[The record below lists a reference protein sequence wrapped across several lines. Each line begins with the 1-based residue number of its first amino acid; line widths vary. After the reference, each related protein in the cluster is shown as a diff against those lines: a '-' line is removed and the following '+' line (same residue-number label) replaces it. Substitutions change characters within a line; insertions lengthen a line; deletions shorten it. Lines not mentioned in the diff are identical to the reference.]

1 MLINKLLFSN
11 TAPKVMR
18 KSLDLMSSRQSLI
31 SSNIGNLDTPG
42 YKASEID
49 FQRQLREALGSKDQ
63 LKLQA
68 TDEKHFGPK
77 ASNISKLTADPLEEE
92 DAAKSNGNNVDVDK
106 EMAKLAEN
114 QIIYNATIQLML
126 KRGSTVRAAIT
137 EQAQ

>member
-18 KSLDLMSSRQSLI
+18 KRLDLLSTRQNVI

-42 YKASEID
+42 YVASEID
-49 FQRQLREALGSKDQ
+49 FQSQLREAVGSKGQ

-68 TDEKHFGPK
+68 TNDKHFGPK
-77 ASNISKLTADPLEEE
+77 TSNISNLTAEPFEEE

-114 QIIYNATIQLML
+114 QIVYNATIQLML
-126 KRGSTVRAAIT
+126 KRGSTIRAAIT

>member
-1 MLINKLLFSN
+1 
-11 TAPKVMR
+11 MR
-18 KSLDLMSSRQSLI
+18 KSLDLLSTRQNII

-42 YKASEID
+42 YTASEID
-49 FQRQLREALGSKDQ
+49 FQKQLREALGSKSQ
-63 LKLQA
+63 LKLHA
-68 TDEKHFGPK
+68 TNDKHFGPK
-77 ASNISKLTADPLEEE
+77 IKNINSLNPEPFEEE

-114 QIIYNATIQLML
+114 QINYNATIQLML

>member
-18 KSLDLMSSRQSLI
+18 KSLDLLSTRQNVI

-42 YKASEID
+42 YTASEVD
-49 FQRQLREALGSKDQ
+49 FQRQLREALGSKSE

-68 TDEKHFGPK
+68 TNEKHFGPK
-77 ASNISKLTADPLEEE
+77 TSNISNLTAEPFEEE
-92 DAAKSNGNNVDVDK
+92 DAAKSNGNNVDSDK

-114 QIIYNATIQLML
+114 QIVYNATIQLML

>member
-1 MLINKLLFSN
+1 MLIDKLLFSN
-11 TAPKVMR
+11 TAPKLMK
-18 KSLDLMSSRQSLI
+18 KSLDLMSSRQSVI

-42 YKASEID
+42 YKANDID
-49 FQRQLREALGSKDQ
+49 FQGQLRDALGSKGQ

-68 TDEKHFGPK
+68 TNEKHFGPK
-77 ASNISKLTADPLEEE
+77 SSNISSLTARPMEEE

-114 QIIYNATIQLML
+114 QIVYNATIQLML

>member
-18 KSLDLMSSRQSLI
+18 KSLDLLSTRQNLI

-42 YKASEID
+42 YTASDID
-49 FQRQLREALGSKDQ
+49 FQGQLREALGSKGQ
-63 LKLQA
+63 LKLRA
-68 TDEKHFGPK
+68 TDERHYGPK
-77 ASNISKLTADPLEEE
+77 TSNISSLKPEPFEEE

-114 QIIYNATIQLML
+114 QIVYNATIQLML

>member
-18 KSLDLMSSRQSLI
+18 KSLDLLSNRQNLI

-42 YKASEID
+42 YTASDID
-49 FQRQLREALGSKDQ
+49 FQGQLREALGSKGQ
-63 LKLQA
+63 LKLRA
-68 TDEKHFGPK
+68 TDERHYGPK
-77 ASNISKLTADPLEEE
+77 TSNISSLKPEPFEEE

-114 QIIYNATIQLML
+114 QIVYNATIQLML

>member
-11 TAPKVMR
+11 TAPKVMS
-18 KSLDLMSSRQSLI
+18 KSLDLLSNRQNLI

-42 YKASEID
+42 YTASDID
-49 FQRQLREALGSKDQ
+49 FQGQLREALGSKGQ
-63 LKLQA
+63 LKLRA
-68 TDEKHFGPK
+68 TDERHYGPK
-77 ASNISKLTADPLEEE
+77 TSNISSLKPEPFEEE

-114 QIIYNATIQLML
+114 QIVYNATIQLML